1 MATRDGSCRSLSLP
15 SFKSGLDPCRRE
27 LGTIWKEGLK
37 SIMERHL
44 EAAPK
49 DTATRPTTGYAMTE
63 VGLFERAIV
72 PPFDLI

>member
-1 MATRDGSCRSLSLP
+1 
-15 SFKSGLDPCRRE
+15 
-27 LGTIWKEGLK
+27 
-37 SIMERHL
+37 MERHL